1 MFAAERLVSR
11 ARPPPLAPRVRHFPL
26 TGSRMQLFWPAAE
39 YLESYVQ
46 ALRRGWSPN
55 TTRPEA
61 GLEELAQIEEDPA
74 LFLASQ
80 VDREAQ
86 GPPVVL
92 PDGSAVP
99 RLPGYRRWMWDGEFC
114 GVIGFRWQPG
124 TSALPPY
131 CLGHIGYSVVPWKQR
146 RGYAT
151 QALRMLLNGLD
162 EEGLTYVE
170 LTTEESNPAS
180 IRVIEA
186 NGGVLVERFTEP
198 AAYGGG
204 EGLRYRIDL
213 LPPRR

>member
-1 MFAAERLVSR
+1 
-11 ARPPPLAPRVRHFPL
+11 
-26 TGSRMQLFWPAAE
+26 MQLLWPAAE
-39 YLESYVQ
+39 YLESYAQ

-61 GLEELAQIEEDPA
+61 CLEELVQIEEDPA
-74 LFLASQ
+74 RFLASQ

-114 GVIGFRWQPG
+114 GVINFRWQPG

-151 QALRMLLNGLD
+151 QALRMLLSSLD

-170 LTTEESNPAS
+170 LTTEESNLAS

-198 AAYGGG
+198 AAYGGV

-213 LPPRR
+213 LPPRLTRG